1 MFPGTSF
8 MTTMYYAF
16 AGAAVGALLVFGIGF
31 MSRGGMTP
39 VRLTLAGAAVSYMI
53 LLIFT

>member
-1 MFPGTSF
+1 

-16 AGAAVGALLVFGIGF
+16 AGASVGALLVFGIGF

-39 VRLTLAGAAVSYMI
+39 VRLTLAGAA
-53 LLIFT
+53 LIVHDSTDIYLTLK

>member
-1 MFPGTSF
+1 
-8 MTTMYYAF
+8 MTTMYYAFAGYAF